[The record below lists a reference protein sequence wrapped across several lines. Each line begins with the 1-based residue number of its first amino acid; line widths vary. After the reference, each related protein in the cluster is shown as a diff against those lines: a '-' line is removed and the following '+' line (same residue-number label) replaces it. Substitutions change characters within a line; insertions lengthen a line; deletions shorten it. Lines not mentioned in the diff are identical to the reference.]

1 MKNSFHIALLAAALP
16 VYTFATTPFDSLAL
30 ENDKGKLYVIHKVEK
45 KETLFR
51 LLRRYHCKPAEIM
64 AANPTLDGSS
74 TIYENQVLRV
84 PYKTKS
90 GKKVDLLKNED
101 NNIDKDLKS
110 TLHTATEE
118 PKKLY
123 HVVSIGETVY
133 AISKIYEV
141 TPEQLRKA
149 NNLPDNTISVGQKI
163 LVSRDYVAAS
173 PAADGEEFRVRKL
186 PSAPTD
192 YVPNAPRGIQVKEV
206 GIATTIGV
214 KNSSNNNWA
223 MHRTAPIGSE
233 IKVENEATGAFVIA
247 KVIGKLQETGN
258 NQNVLV
264 RLTPSAF
271 NKLKPRDNRIRA
283 SVTYEVPRRN

>member
-1 MKNSFHIALLAAALP
+1 MKNLFHVALLTAALP
-16 VYTFATTPFDSLAL
+16 VSAFAVTPFDSLAL

-45 KETLFR
+45 KETLFG

-84 PYKTKS
+84 PYKTKG
-90 GKKVDLLKNED
+90 GKKVSLPKDEGEK
-101 NNIDKDLKS
+101 IDKDLKN
-110 TLHTATEE
+110 TLRKATEE

-133 AISKIYEV
+133 ALGKMYEV

-149 NNLPDNTISVGQKI
+149 NNLSDNTISVGQKV

-173 PAADGEEFRVRKL
+173 PAADGEEFIVRKL

-192 YVPNAPRGIQVKEV
+192 YVPNAPRGIQVKEI
-206 GIATTIGV
+206 GIATTIGI
-214 KNSSNNNWA
+214 KNSSNKNWA

-233 IKVENEATGAFVIA
+233 IKVKNEATGAFVMA

-271 NKLKPRDNRIRA
+271 NKLKPRDSRVRA
-283 SVTYEVPRRN
+283 LVTYEVPRRN